1 MYCNGITL
9 SQLIAAA
16 ESCELSDVLT
26 CDLPIS
32 GLTNFQE
39 NMQISIITCWFLSC
53 VVLLSLWLDD
63 SLFDSDSW
71 FFAVEKNSSFNLLV
85 LFLWGLVTLQFLS
98 ANEILFFFFFCLVC
112 WSPKGKQL
120 AAGRQNGTVVQYLP
134 VSVGGIK
141 ALCLFISL
149 KYDNFVGFGWLVC
162 FFHFFGWFLHHRL
175 QNLVRWHMVWA
186 MWCCPSDSVIFKCL
200 RPIFSLV

>member
-9 SQLIAAA
+9 SHLIAAA

-53 VVLLSLWLDD
+53 VVLLSLWLDN

-98 ANEILFFFFFCLVC
+98 ANEILFFFFCLVC

-141 ALCLFISL
+141 ALCLFINL
-149 KYDNFVGFGWLVC
+149 KYDNFVGLGFWLVGLFA
-162 FFHFFGWFLHHRL
+162 FF
-175 QNLVRWHMVWA
+175 
-186 MWCCPSDSVIFKCL
+186 I
-200 RPIFSLV
+200 SLVDSCITDYRIWLGGTWCEPCDAAQAIQ